1 VVIYPEGSV
10 TRDPGWWPM
19 EARTGVARLALTT
32 DAVVLPVAQWGP
44 QRLHDYHARKLH
56 LRVRVPADYL
66 VGEPLDLSDL
76 RAQVRAGRPLSA
88 DLLREVTDRMMGAV
102 RDQLAE
108 LRGEPA
114 PLTFARRPAR
124 STPGDLPGSA
134 A

>member
-1 VVIYPEGSV
+1 
-10 TRDPGWWPM
+10 M

-32 DAVVLPVAQWGP
+32 EAAVVPVAQWGP

-56 LRVRVPADYL
+56 LRLRTPADYL
-66 VGEPLDLSDL
+66 VGAPVDLTDL
-76 RAQVRAGRPLSA
+76 RAQVRGGRPMTGE
-88 DLLREVTDRMMGAV
+88 LLREVTDRMMASV

-114 PLTFARRPAR
+114 PPTT
-124 STPGDLPGSA
+124 TPHPQRTLPGSA